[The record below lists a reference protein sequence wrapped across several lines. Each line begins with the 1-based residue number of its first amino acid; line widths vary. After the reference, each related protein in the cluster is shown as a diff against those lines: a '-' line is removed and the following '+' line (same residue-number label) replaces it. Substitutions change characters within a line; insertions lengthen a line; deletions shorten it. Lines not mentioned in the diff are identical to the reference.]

1 MTVSETGM
9 KDKIVS
15 GLFWKL
21 VENGGAQGI
30 QALIS
35 IVLARLLS
43 PEEYGVISIIT
54 IFITVINVIVQNG
67 FSTALIQKRDSDDT
81 DFSSVFYFD
90 LLIAAVMY
98 AGLYLAAPWIGEF
111 YKDATM
117 VSVIRVFGIVLFPGA
132 VISVQTAYV
141 SRKMEFKGLCKAT
154 MCAVVLSGA
163 VSISMAYA
171 GLGVWAL
178 AGQQILYY
186 LSLMTALF
194 FGISWRPKR
203 LFSAERLKGMFA
215 FGWKLLCA
223 SLIDTLFTNL
233 HGLVMGKIYSKA
245 ALGNYSRGEQ
255 FPKLVVTSL
264 GASIQSVLLPV
275 FSKNQHDVNQ
285 VRNMVRRSIRIS
297 SFLILPMLWGM
308 FAVAD
313 TMVMA
318 LLGEKW
324 MICVPYLRIMC
335 IAYCFYPIHITNL
348 QAINALGRS
357 DIFLKLEILKKA
369 VGLVA
374 LVIGIQY
381 SAVVM
386 IGMKAVVDFL
396 CTFINAWPNKK
407 LLGYSIGNQ
416 WKDILPSMVLSLAMA
431 AAVYGVQFVVP
442 GLWVKLLAQILVG
455 VIVYGGLARLFHLE
469 SFEYLAG
476 LVKEKIS

>member
-1 MTVSETGM
+1 MSETGM
-9 KDKIVS
+9 KDKILS
-15 GLFWKL
+15 GFFWKI
-21 VENGGAQGI
+21 VENGGVQGL

-54 IFITVINVIVQNG
+54 IFITVTNVIVQNG
-67 FSTALIQKRDSDDT
+67 FSTALIQKKDSDDT

-98 AGLYLAAPWIGEF
+98 GGLYVAAPWIGAF
-111 YKDATM
+111 YKDASM
-117 VSVIRVFGIVLFPGA
+117 FLVIRVFGLVLFPGA

-141 SRKMEFKGLCKAT
+141 SRTMEFKGLCKAT
-154 MCAVVLSGA
+154 MWAVVLSGV

-171 GLGVWAL
+171 GFGVWAL
-178 AGQQILYY
+178 AWQQMIYY
-186 LSLMTALF
+186 VALMMALF

-203 LFSAERLKGMFA
+203 LFCAARLKEMFG
-215 FGWKLLCA
+215 FGGKLLCA

-233 HGLVMGKIYSKA
+233 HGLVMGKIYNKA
-245 ALGNYSRGEQ
+245 TLGNYSRGEQ
-255 FPKLVVTSL
+255 FPKLVATSL
-264 GASIQSVLLPV
+264 GSSIQAVLLPV
-275 FSKNQHDVNQ
+275 FSKSQQNVDQ
-285 VRNMVRRSIRIS
+285 VRNLVRRSIRIS

-313 TMVMA
+313 TMVMV

-374 LVIGIQY
+374 LVIGIRY

-386 IGMKAVVDFL
+386 IGMKAAVDFL

-416 WKDILPSMVLSLAMA
+416 WKDILPAMILSLVMA
-431 AAVYGVQFVVP
+431 AGVYAVQFFVP
-442 GLWVKLLAQILVG
+442 GLWIRLGMQILAG
-455 VIVYGGLARLFHLE
+455 MILYGGLARLFHLE
-469 SFEYLAG
+469 SFTYLMG
-476 LVKEKIS
+476 LVKEKIG

>member
-1 MTVSETGM
+1 MTVAETGM

-67 FSTALIQKRDSDDT
+67 FSTALIQKKESDSV

-90 LLIAAVMY
+90 LLVALVMY
-98 AGLYLAAPWIGEF
+98 AGLFLAAPGIGSF
-111 YKDATM
+111 YRDGTM
-117 VSVIRVFGIVLFPGA
+117 ASVIRVFGIVLFPGA

-141 SRKMEFKGLCKAT
+141 ARKMEFKGLCKAT
-154 MCAVVLSGA
+154 MFAVVLSG
-163 VSISMAYA
+163 VISVAMAYR
-171 GLGVWAL
+171 GFGVWAL
-178 AGQQILYY
+178 AGQQIVYY
-186 LSLMTALF
+186 FSLMVALF
-194 FGISWRPKR
+194 FCITWKPER
-203 LFSAERLKGMFA
+203 LFSIKRLAAMFA

-223 SLIDTLFTNL
+223 ALIDTLFTNL

-264 GASIQSVLLPV
+264 GSAIQSVLLPV
-275 FSKNQHDVNQ
+275 FSKSQHDIAQ

-308 FAVAD
+308 FGVAD

-324 MICVPYLRIMC
+324 MVCVPYLRIMC
-335 IAYCFYPIHITNL
+335 VAYCFYPIHITNL

-357 DIFLKLEILKKA
+357 DIFLNLELLKKA
-369 VGLVA
+369 IGLVA
-374 LVIGIQY
+374 LLIGIQY

-407 LLGYSIGNQ
+407 LLDYSITDQ
-416 WKDILPSMVLSLAMA
+416 WKDILPSMVLSLVMG
-431 AAVYGVQFVVP
+431 AAVYGIQFILP
-442 GLWVKLLAQILVG
+442 GLWLKLILQIG
-455 VIVYGGLARLFHLE
+455 AGIIIYGGLARLFHME

>member
-1 MTVSETGM
+1 MTETGM

-35 IVLARLLS
+35 ILLARLLS

-67 FSTALIQKRDSDDT
+67 FSTALIQKKDTDSI

-90 LLIAAVMY
+90 LLVALIMY
-98 AGLYLAAPWIGEF
+98 GGLFLAAPGIGDF
-111 YKDATM
+111 YMDASMTA
-117 VSVIRVFGIVLFPGA
+117 VIRVFGIVLFPGA

-141 SRKMEFKGLCKAT
+141 ARKMEFKGLCKAT
-154 MCAVVLSGA
+154 MLAVVLSGA
-163 VSISMAYA
+163 VSITMAY
-171 GLGVWAL
+171 GGMGVWAL
-178 AGQQILYY
+178 AGQQIVYY
-186 LSLMTALF
+186 FSLMAALF
-194 FGISWRPKR
+194 FCITWKPER
-203 LFSAERLKGMFA
+203 LFSLNRLKTMFA

-233 HGLVMGKIYSKA
+233 HGLIMGKIYSKT

-275 FSKNQHDVNQ
+275 FSKNQHDVGQ

-297 SFLILPMLWGM
+297 SFLILPMLCGM
-308 FAVAD
+308 FGVAD
-313 TMVMA
+313 TMVLA

-324 MICVPYLRIMC
+324 MVCVPYLRIMC
-335 IAYCFYPIHITNL
+335 VAYCFYPIHITNL

-357 DIFLKLEILKKA
+357 DIFLKLELVKKA
-369 VGLVA
+369 IGLVA
-374 LVIGIQY
+374 LLIGIQY
-381 SAVVM
+381 SALVM

-396 CTFINAWPNKK
+396 CIFINAWPNKK
-407 LLGYSIGNQ
+407 LLGYSIMDQ
-416 WKDILPSMVLSLAMA
+416 WKDILPSMMLSLVMG
-431 AAVYGVQFVVP
+431 AAVYVIQFVLP
-442 GLWVKLLAQILVG
+442 GLWLKLFLQIVAG
-455 VIVYGGLARLFHLE
+455 MIIYGGIARLFHME

-476 LVKEKIS
+476 LIKEKIS